1 MLRPNQLHTDATL
14 RITVIVLHSI
24 SAVSIH
30 ARDYPREPF
39 VPALKER
46 FDGIVHLE
54 FASSVAGGLRRWYR
68 RVRER
73 NLERALLS
81 LDPFCRERIDERI
94 VARRRTGRFLRSR
107 RTALTLQAS
116 WRRRQN
122 RVTNMPQTTCF
133 AAKRRDDDR
142 SWLRPAVCVRL
153 GTFAQLVIVVVVF

>member
-1 MLRPNQLHTDATL
+1 MPRLAGVRAEHVTRHPFRWVVAVMAGHWHRAATNQLHTDATL

-81 LDPFCRERIDERI
+81 P
-94 VARRRTGRFLRSR
+94 
-107 RTALTLQAS
+107 
-116 WRRRQN
+116 
-122 RVTNMPQTTCF
+122 
-133 AAKRRDDDR
+133 
-142 SWLRPAVCVRL
+142 
-153 GTFAQLVIVVVVF
+153 